1 MSDSSGQKHPAS
13 PLSQESNRIVG
24 LFPDLL
30 GVGGVQEAGR
40 QTAAALD
47 EIARRRGWSLDLLGL
62 NDRPG
67 AGVLRVQGREIPFT
81 GFGRAK
87 VQFVIAAMRL
97 ARKNARLVL
106 AAHPYLA
113 LPARLMKMRSPGLK
127 TIVMSHGIEIWNRLP
142 FLRRRALLQADLLL
156 APSSNTARKL
166 VEIQTAPAETI
177 RRLPW
182 PVNAEILQLAD
193 SPASLPLPPGLPQ
206 GLVILTVGRWSAAER
221 YKGVDDLIEAIAPLQ
236 KSVPNVKLVAVGGG
250 DDLPRLL
257 KLAADRGVADRVTFL
272 EALSREQLAACY
284 ARCDIFALPS
294 TGEGF
299 GIVFLEAMAFGKPV
313 IGANSGGIP
322 DLVENEINGLLI
334 PPRDKEQ
341 LVKVL
346 KALLED
352 ATLRTHLGAS
362 GAERVRRDYT
372 FASFAM
378 NLDQILADAMMDS
391 AAPK

>member
-1 MSDSSGQKHPAS
+1 VSDSSGQKHAAS
-13 PLSQESNRIVG
+13 PLSQESNRIAG

-47 EIARRRGWSLDLLGL
+47 EIARRLGWSLELLSL

-67 AGVLRVQGREIPFT
+67 AGVLRVQGREIPFA

-87 VQFVIAAMRL
+87 IQFVIAAMRL
-97 ARKNARLVL
+97 ARKNARFAL

-113 LPARLMKMRSPGLK
+113 LPARLMKVRSPGLK
-127 TIVMSHGIEIWNRLP
+127 TIVMSHGIEVWNRLP

-156 APSSNTARKL
+156 APSSDTARKL
-166 VEIQTAPAETI
+166 VEIQTAPAEKI

-182 PVNAEILQLAD
+182 PVNAEILRFAD
-193 SPASLPLPPGLPQ
+193 SPASLHLPPAFPQ

-221 YKGVDDLIEAIAPLQ
+221 YKGADDLIEAFALLQ
-236 KSVPNVKLVAVGGG
+236 KSMPNLKLVLVGGG
-250 DDLPRLL
+250 DDLPRLR
-257 KLAADRGVADRVTFL
+257 KLAADRGVADRVSFL
-272 EALSREQLAACY
+272 EGLSREQLAACY

-346 KALLED
+346 KSLLED

-378 NLDQILADAMMDS
+378 NLAQILADAMMDS